1 MALRQRLLLDIAE
14 LKRVPYPNIEFVP
27 HEDVTKACVILTSN
41 GTGPLHLTVQ
51 LPHDYPL
58 RPPRITIQTDVVHS
72 NVFGEYICASI
83 LNTTEGYTPAYDLKG
98 ICIQMLSFF
107 ASDKLEQQYGG
118 SVDLTE
124 YRALN
129 NDASDID
136 QSPPDSTTSESTSTA
151 AGASIIELPDELLL
165 LVCNQL
171 EGEDLELFS
180 RAWTRIGG
188 ASGIVSRFNVVRNR
202 ELICF
207 CLKKGLENANLGVGV
222 KVQMR
227 GRYGSIGSEFD
238 LLSEQAFNEFKI
250 RRSVQG
256 LPFTH
261 WLPLPISRKHYGKVK
276 PLIEP
281 CLKELSEAAKFRAFV
296 PLDVVYCF
304 MNDIVVRL
312 SSQAEAGYVHSS
324 LIHASEKAIESYF
337 HLFHLL
343 LCLAVEDRGRVI
355 AANRTIKNF
364 LVEGKTSKAHV
375 PNLGYLLIACLI
387 ADVDVTGDLL
397 KAIIR
402 ETVTRNV
409 VWMLD
414 KQGANMSELAYME
427 ANTISRYRLQK
438 TFDASKTSYRLL
450 MFLNLFRRT
459 INRGTGQNRKSLM
472 QLREELFEA
481 HGAPP
486 KGVAERF
493 AGGVRALQKVENF
506 PGFLTVMGLAPPCAS
521 QFTAFLRN
529 CVEES
534 MTRKYSVWGISQ
546 AKALT
551 LRQQVDHDVV
561 VRKGHKPEWTSAGS
575 MPVTFF
581 PNSSGYSGGT
591 KGRDGRS

>member
-1 MALRQRLLLDIAE
+1 
-14 LKRVPYPNIEFVP
+14 
-27 HEDVTKACVILTSN
+27 
-41 GTGPLHLTVQ
+41 
-51 LPHDYPL
+51 
-58 RPPRITIQTDVVHS
+58 
-72 NVFGEYICASI
+72 
-83 LNTTEGYTPAYDLKG
+83 
-98 ICIQMLSFF
+98 MLSFF
-107 ASDKLEQQYGG
+107 ASDNLEQQYGDN
-118 SVDLTE
+118 VDLTE

-129 NDASDID
+129 NGVRRYTANSYICGNCGRDMDRETPCTLRSTRSYSFPLADFLPHLESSSSARTDASDID
-136 QSPPDSTTSESTSTA
+136 ESPPDSTTSESTSTA

-171 EGEDLELFS
+171 ESVDLELFS

-188 ASGIVSRFNVVRNR
+188 ASGIVSRFNIVRNR

-207 CLKKGLENANLGVGV
+207 CLKKGLGNANLGVGV

-281 CLKELSEAAKFRAFV
+281 CLKELSEAAKFRAFA

-343 LCLAVEDRGRVI
+343 LCLAVEDRGRVV

-397 KAIIR
+397 KAIVR
-402 ETVTRNV
+402 ETVIRNV
-409 VWMLD
+409 VWTLD
-414 KQGANMSELAYME
+414 KKGANMSELAYME

-459 INRGTGQNRKSLM
+459 INRGTGQNRKSLN
-472 QLREELFEA
+472 QLREELFDA

-493 AGGVRALQKVENF
+493 AGEVRALQKVENF

-521 QFTAFLRN
+521 QFTTFLRN

-581 PNSSGYSGGT
+581 PNSSGYSGST